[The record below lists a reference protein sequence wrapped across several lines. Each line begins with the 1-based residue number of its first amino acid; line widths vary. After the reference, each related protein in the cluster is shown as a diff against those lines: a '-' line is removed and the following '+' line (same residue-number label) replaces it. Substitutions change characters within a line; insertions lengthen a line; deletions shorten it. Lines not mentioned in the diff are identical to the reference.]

1 MHVVDVCA
9 FYTPHG
15 GGVKTYV
22 DRKVRAAARHG
33 VKVTVLAP
41 GKRGQDDSFGQT
53 DIRSVPGRRFPLD
66 GRYRYFHDER
76 ALHAALDELAPDF
89 VEASSPWSS
98 AGMVARWPGNVPRA
112 LVMHAD
118 PLSTNAYRWLDG
130 LFERAT
136 IDRRLSR
143 FWDHLRRLDD
153 AFDLVVCAGRE
164 LTQRLQLGGLRQAR
178 TIPMGVEPGIF
189 TPTLR
194 DEALRAQLLGECSL
208 PPSATLLL
216 GVGRLAA
223 EKRWPMVVDAVMAAG
238 IAHPLGLVL
247 LGDGRDRA
255 AVLARIGNNPHVRLL
270 GAVGDRTA
278 LSRII
283 ASGDALVHGCESET
297 FCMVASEARAS
308 GLPLIVPD
316 RGGGAEQAL
325 GGAGVTYASGR
336 PDELAEAIGSF
347 IADGP
352 SVHRDRATGLAAS
365 VRSMDDHFADLF
377 HMYCGLVARRGEHAP
392 PPAMIRTAGF

>member
-22 DRKVRAAARHG
+22 DRKVKAAARHG

-41 GKRGQDDSFGQT
+41 GKPGHDEAFGLAG
-53 DIRSVPGRRFPLD
+53 IRSVPGRRFPLD
-66 GRYRYFHDER
+66 GRYCYFHDEK
-76 ALHAALDELAPDF
+76 ALHAALDDLSPDF

-98 AGMVARWPGNVPRA
+98 AAMVARWPGAAPRA

-118 PLSTNAYRWLDG
+118 PLSTYAYRWFDG
-130 LFERAT
+130 VFRRET

-143 FWDHLRRLDD
+143 FWGHLRCLDD
-153 AFDLVVCAGRE
+153 SFDLVVCAGRE
-164 LTQRLQLGGLRQAR
+164 LTRRLQLGGLRQAR
-178 TIPMGVEPGIF
+178 TIPMGVEPGVF
-189 TPTLR
+189 SPDLR
-194 DEALRAQLLGECSL
+194 DEDLRQDLLRQCSL

-238 IAHPLGLVL
+238 IDHPLGLVL
-247 LGDGRDRA
+247 IGDGRDRA

-270 GAVGDRTA
+270 GPVVDRVA
-278 LSRII
+278 LARIM
-283 ASGDALVHGCESET
+283 ASSDALVHGCESET

-316 RGGGAEQAL
+316 RGGGAEQAE
-325 GGAGVTYASGR
+325 GGAGFIYASGR
-336 PDELAEAIGSF
+336 PDSLAQTI
-347 IADGP
+347 
-352 SVHRDRATGLAAS
+352 RACMANDAGTLRLKTTTLAPS
-365 VRSMDDHFADLF
+365 VRSMDDHFAELF
-377 HMYCGLVARRGEHAP
+377 RTYSGLIARN
-392 PPAMIRTAGF
+392 AGPRIVRRKA